1 MNAGAIAELLHQ
13 CPYRFNGIDILA
25 NIFFVVGL
33 VLYLVFSGIFIARFV
48 WFGRD
53 AYEEIVT
60 NMADLTFVAC
70 WAIAFMTLTS
80 NVALI
85 VSTAWWGGYPFSIV
99 AYVMVWFVQFWN
111 LTLLL
116 WAFITLIRRHDS
128 SDRRMPMS
136 IIIPAV
142 SMSTASLTGAVVAAF
157 AKDLSE
163 RLAVPVMII
172 SFNWVGVGILTGLI
186 LYVYLFHSLLAQG
199 WPSPD
204 QAPTMFILVGPMG
217 QSAAALQVLG
227 AAATTYH
234 RFGDYNQGTFLT
246 AEAAK
251 GLDAACVLIAL
262 LLNGLGIL
270 WCLFGIYVMVERA
283 VQKQLRWTPAWN
295 AIIFPNATL
304 ATSFLLFSIEMD
316 SPAYRVITCI
326 FIVVLVILFLVN
338 IWFTVLR
345 IWQGQLL
352 IVREDWRVKQQMEED
367 QKER

>member
-1 MNAGAIAELLHQ
+1 
-13 CPYRFNGIDILA
+13 
-25 NIFFVVGL
+25 
-33 VLYLVFSGIFIARFV
+33 
-48 WFGRD
+48 
-53 AYEEIVT
+53 
-60 NMADLTFVAC
+60 
-70 WAIAFMTLTS
+70 
-80 NVALI
+80 
-85 VSTAWWGGYPFSIV
+85 
-99 AYVMVWFVQFWN
+99 
-111 LTLLL
+111 
-116 WAFITLIRRHDS
+116 
-128 SDRRMPMS
+128 
-136 IIIPAV
+136 
-142 SMSTASLTGAVVAAF
+142 MSTASLTGAVVAAF

-295 AIIFPNATL
+295 AIICECAGNWEPCDACDIANISYLCSTVPNATL